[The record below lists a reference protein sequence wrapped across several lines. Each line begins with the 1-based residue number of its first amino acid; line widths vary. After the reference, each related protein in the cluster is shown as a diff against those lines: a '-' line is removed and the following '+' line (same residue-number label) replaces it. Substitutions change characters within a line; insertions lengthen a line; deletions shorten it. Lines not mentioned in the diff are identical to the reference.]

1 MSHVRFSPL
10 TSMRTNL
17 LTTTL
22 LAATL
27 LAACSKPQPKV
38 VPPVAVTVATARTG
52 AAPYVLTANGVVEP
66 RQSVAVQSQVA
77 GTLVRVHFRE
87 GDEVKQG
94 QLLFQI
100 DPRPYQAALRQ
111 AEAALARDQ
120 AQAENAKRDADR
132 FATLVQK
139 DYVTKSQA
147 DQANASAAAQGSVV
161 ESDRAAVE
169 NARLNVEN
177 ASIRA
182 AVTGKT
188 GSLLVREGNLVRP
201 GTGSP
206 LVVINQIHPILVRF
220 NVPERSFPD
229 IQRYGAG
236 KPLTVRATPQNGGA
250 PVEGKLT
257 FIDNGVDSTTG
268 TVTLKGEFANTDGRL
283 WPGQFATVHLELYVQ
298 KNALLVPTPAVLT
311 GQNGTYV
318 FVVDAENK
326 AQPQPV
332 TAGRAVGDSTIIE
345 KGLAVGT
352 RVVVDGQARL
362 GAGTQVTIKPALVPG
377 APSADTAATITVGIT
392 P

>member
-1 MSHVRFSPL
+1 MLHVRLPVC
-10 TSMRTNL
+10 R
-17 LTTTL
+17 
-22 LAATL
+22 AAIAVMGIS
-27 LAACSKPQPKV
+27 LAACSAAPPKAQ
-38 VPPVAVTVATARTG
+38 PPVAVTVAVARTG
-52 AAPYVLTANGVVEP
+52 PAPYVVTANGVVEP

-77 GTLVRVHFRE
+77 GVLTHVYFHE

-100 DPRPYQAALRQ
+100 DPRPYEAAVRQ
-111 AEAALARDQ
+111 AEAVLARDQ
-120 AQAENAKRDADR
+120 AQAENAKRDAER

-147 DQANASAAAQGSVV
+147 DMATASAAAQGSTV

-169 NARLNVEN
+169 TARLNVEN

-182 AVTGKT
+182 AVAGKT

-201 GTGSP
+201 GSGPP

-220 NVPERSFPD
+220 SVPERVFPD

-236 KPLTVRATPQNGGA
+236 KPLTVRAMPQNGSA
-250 PVEGKLT
+250 PAEGKLT

-268 TVTLKGEFANTDGRL
+268 TVTLKAEFANTENRL
-283 WPGQFATVHLELYVQ
+283 WPGQFATVQLQLYVQ
-298 KNALLVPTPAVLT
+298 DNALLVPTPAVLT
-311 GQNGTYV
+311 GQDGRYV
-318 FVVDAENK
+318 FVIDAQDK

-332 TAGRAVGDSTIIE
+332 SAGRSVGSSTIIE
-345 KGLAVGT
+345 RGLAAGT

-362 GAGTQVTIKPALVPG
+362 GPGTKVIIKAPLPPAGT
-377 APSADTAATITVGIT
+377 PSDSARTITVGVA